1 MFPQIHYI
9 FDELKRRN
17 LFLVT
22 AESLTGGLIAKYIT
36 DIPGASAVFWGGWVT
51 YSAEAKQHVLNV
63 STEILER
70 FGVVS
75 VETAAA
81 MAKGALAIASTSSGG
96 QGCVLAVTGLAGPAG
111 ESPQLPVGT
120 VCIACASNEHAA
132 FVHSEKYLFNGTRDA
147 IREQTY
153 TTAMQMLLE
162 YLTKGLSKPISP

>member
-36 DIPGASAVFWGGWVT
+36 DVPGASAVFWGGWVT
-51 YSAEAKQHVLNV
+51 YSAEAKRRLLNV
-63 STEILER
+63 PAEILER

-81 MAKGALAIASTSSGG
+81 MAKGALAITSDSLNKCGYAI
-96 QGCVLAVTGLAGPAG
+96 AVTGLAGPSG
-111 ESPQLPVGT
+111 GTPQLPVGT
-120 VCIACASNEHAA
+120 VCIACASNEHTAC
-132 FVHSEKYLFNGTRDA
+132 VYSEKYLFSGMRDA

-153 TTAMQMLLE
+153 TAAMQMLLQRLKE
-162 YLTKGLSKPISP
+162 DCQNR

>member
-36 DIPGASAVFWGGWVT
+36 DVPGASAVFWGGWVT
-51 YSAEAKQHVLNV
+51 YSAEAKHQLLHVPA
-63 STEILER
+63 EFLED

-81 MAKGALAIASTSSGG
+81 MAKGALTIASAASGRKG
-96 QGCVLAVTGLAGPAG
+96 YALAVTGLAGPG
-111 ESPQLPVGT
+111 GDTSQLPVGT
-120 VCIACASNEHAA
+120 VCIACADNEHIS
-132 FVHSEKYLFNGTRDA
+132 FVYSEKYLFSGARA
-147 IREQTY
+147 VIREQTY
-153 TTAMQMLLE
+153 TAAMQMLLKQ
-162 YLTKGLSKPISP
+162 LKGNCQNR